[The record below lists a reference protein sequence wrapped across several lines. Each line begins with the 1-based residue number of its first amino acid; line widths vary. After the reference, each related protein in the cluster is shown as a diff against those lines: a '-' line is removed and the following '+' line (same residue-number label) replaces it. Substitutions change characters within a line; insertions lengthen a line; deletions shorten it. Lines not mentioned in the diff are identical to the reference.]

1 MADIPYHSADRFGST
16 INIWV
21 YVQTASGENNA
32 LVAPF
37 WIPKGISTLVWNL
50 VTLGLNEGVSPAIFA
65 AGRGIELT
73 IGPLQKMTVVNQ
85 GRTSDT
91 QYWIAVRNEEAPE
104 QALLGYKI
112 HFGGGLKLRSVFDPT
127 IIVATDPI
135 DPPPGEGGPQGP
147 GGR

>member
-1 MADIPYHSADRFGST
+1 MADIPYQSADRFGST

-21 YVQTASGENNA
+21 YVQVAGGENNA

-50 VTLGLNEGVSPAIFA
+50 VTLGLNQGVSPAVFA
-65 AGRGIELT
+65 LRDGVTLSA
-73 IGPLQKMTVVNQ
+73 GPLQKVTILGQ

-91 QYWIAVRNEEAPE
+91 QYWIAVQNEETVA
-104 QALLGYKI
+104 QALLAYDI
-112 HFGGGLKLRSVFDPT
+112 HFGGGFMVRSIYDPT

-135 DPPPGEGGPQGP
+135 DPPPGEGGPA
-147 GGR
+147 

>member
-1 MADIPYHSADRFGST
+1 MADIPYQSADRFGST

-21 YVQTASGENNA
+21 YVRTASGENNA

-50 VTLGLNEGVSPAIFA
+50 VTLGLNQGASPAIFA
-65 AGRGIELT
+65 KREGIALT
-73 IGPLQKMTVVNQ
+73 VGPHQKLTVLNQ

-91 QYWIAVRNEEAPE
+91 QYWIAVKNEEALE
-104 QALLGYKI
+104 RALLAYEI
-112 HFGGGLKLRSVFDPT
+112 HFGGGLRIRSVFDPT

-135 DPPPGEGGPQGP
+135 DPPPGEGGP
-147 GGR
+147 

>member
-1 MADIPYHSADRFGST
+1 MASIPYQSADRFGDT

-21 YVQTASGENNA
+21 YVQTATGDNQA

-50 VTLGLNEGVSPAIFA
+50 VTLELNQGAAAAVFAEEGITLSA
-65 AGRGIELT
+65 
-73 IGPLQKMTVVNQ
+73 GPLQKVTILDQ

-91 QYWIAVRNEEAPE
+91 QYWIAVQSEEAVE
-104 QALLGYKI
+104 QALLGYDI
-112 HFGGGLKLRSVFDPT
+112 HFGGGLKVRSVFDPT

-135 DPPPGEGGPQGP
+135 DPPPGEGGP
-147 GGR
+147 